1 MSELPTESCRKEQ
14 PGPHAVPAPSS
25 LNSTQ
30 PGLGVGAYPEGP
42 TPEAPTPLSRPAFK
56 KETLI
61 FVTAIHCCAG
71 FSHSDVS
78 PESQLLF
85 PVG

>member
-30 PGLGVGAYPEGP
+30 PGPGVGAYPEGP
-42 TPEAPTPLSRPAFK
+42 APEAPTPSSRPAFK
-56 KETLI
+56 ATLI
-61 FVTAIHCCAG
+61 FIAAVHGCAG
-71 FSHSDVS
+71 FTHSDVS